1 MKFTLVQSEIE
12 QAIQD
17 YIGKVITVK
26 DGATVTV
33 DLKNTR
39 GTDGITAEVDVSLAP
54 LTGVASAPVA
64 PVKREAAPAPAA
76 AKPVADTP
84 APAQAPEVAEPTPEV
99 IGQAPVAPVDAPQEP
114 TIPDD
119 EPAPFENVEVAP
131 AAPGKSIFG

>member
-39 GTDGITAEVDVSLAP
+39 GTDGITAEVDVSLSP
-54 LTGVASAPVA
+54 LTGSTVAPVA

-76 AKPVADTP
+76 AQPAELTPAVIPPQPPVEPEIPVAET
-84 APAQAPEVAEPTPEV
+84 
-99 IGQAPVAPVDAPQEP
+99 IGQAPDTAPQEP
-114 TIPDD
+114 IIPDD
-119 EPAPFENVEVAP
+119 EQAPLEPEAP
-131 AAPGKSIFG
+131 TAGKSIFG

>member
-39 GTDGITAEVDVSLAP
+39 GTDGITAEVDVSLSP
-54 LTGVASAPVA
+54 LTGGTVAPVA

-76 AKPVADTP
+76 AKPVAETP
-84 APAQAPEVAEPTPEV
+84 APAPEVAEPTPEV
-99 IGQAPVAPVDAPQEP
+99 IGQAPDTALQEP
-114 TIPDD
+114 IISDD
-119 EPAPFENVEVAP
+119 EQAPLGAEGMVPTA
-131 AAPGKSIFG
+131 GKSIFG

>member
-54 LTGVASAPVA
+54 LTGVASAPAA

-76 AKPVADTP
+76 AKPVANTP
-84 APAQAPEVAEPTPEV
+84 APAPEVAEPTPEV
-99 IGQAPVAPVDAPQEP
+99 IGQASVAPEVAPQEP

-119 EPAPFENVEVAP
+119 EQAPFENEEVAP

>member
-39 GTDGITAEVDVSLAP
+39 GTDGITAEVDVSLSP
-54 LTGVASAPVA
+54 LTGGTVAPVA

-76 AKPVADTP
+76 AQP
-84 APAQAPEVAEPTPEV
+84 AEPTPAVIPPQPPVEPETPV
-99 IGQAPVAPVDAPQEP
+99 AETIGQAPDTAPQEP
-114 TIPDD
+114 IIPDD
-119 EPAPFENVEVAP
+119 EQAPLEPEAP
-131 AAPGKSIFG
+131 TAGKSIFG

>member
-76 AKPVADTP
+76 AKPVAETP
-84 APAQAPEVAEPTPEV
+84 APAPVVDEPTPEV
-99 IGQAPVAPVDAPQEP
+99 IGQAPVAPEDAPQEP

-119 EPAPFENVEVAP
+119 EPAPFENEEVAP